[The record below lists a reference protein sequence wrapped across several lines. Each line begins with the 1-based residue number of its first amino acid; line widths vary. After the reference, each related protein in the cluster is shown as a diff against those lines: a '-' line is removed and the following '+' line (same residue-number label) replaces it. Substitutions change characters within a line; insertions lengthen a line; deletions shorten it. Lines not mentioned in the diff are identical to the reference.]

1 MWRRLSAILFLSF
14 STSFLCAQRVLYS
27 PFISAQPE
35 TRFEVIGKAG
45 DYYWIQK
52 SRRKIRT
59 KMSVDS
65 WINDKD
71 MNFEIY
77 DARMNLVRSIPSSLS
92 GTVVKAYF
100 IAGEQ
105 HLDQLLIL
113 PGDQRITAVLN
124 RYAADG
130 SAVERIDTI
139 GYFPGRMKCED
150 FLMIRSQDKSKILF
164 LGFEPVPESPPKLHA
179 FLFDQ
184 DWNIIK
190 KTVYSNSN
198 ISKPM
203 VQYDMVDYPV
213 EDYSS
218 APIKVGND
226 GQWLMTVSSNTS
238 RNYLLFHFRGLDE
251 SFTAK
256 EIKVPS
262 TSIEETGLY
271 LSNEKQEAYVGI
283 LSRVRVSAVKNV
295 RVANYSLTDC
305 QFFSDTSYSF
315 NTLAANKVRNENM
328 FEEYFMTVPGK
339 GFLFLKEYGKMF
351 SYEVDGDDMNTPGG
365 GSESGTKKDVNDAN
379 SSFLN
384 KNDYTRYSNLA
395 GTRKNF
401 DRGDLTFYYLPA
413 TSNDS
418 CWSGIINKQQVTELG
433 SSYLS
438 YVFLPRRDK
447 LFFLYNSFYK
457 NRDQYSSATVLD
469 QRGNVLNEGVEYWK
483 INNTLVFQRAR
494 QISENELAI
503 PYEKNSRNGFAII
516 RL

>member
-14 STSFLCAQRVLYS
+14 STGFLCAQRVLYS
-27 PFISAQPE
+27 PFISTQPE
-35 TRFEVIGKAG
+35 IRFEVIGKAG

-52 SRRKIRT
+52 SRKKIRT
-59 KMSVDS
+59 KKPVDA
-65 WINDKD
+65 WIGDKEISFD
-71 MNFEIY
+71 IY
-77 DARMNLVRSIPSSLS
+77 DARMNLIRSIPSSISANL
-92 GTVVKAYF
+92 VKVYF
-100 IAGEQ
+100 ITGEQ
-105 HLDQLLIL
+105 NLDQLLIV
-113 PGDQRITAVLN
+113 PGERGTIGLLN

-130 SAVERIDTI
+130 STIERIDTI
-139 GYFPGRMKCED
+139 GYFPKQMKCED
-150 FLMIRSQDKSKILF
+150 FLMVRSKDKSKILL
-164 LGFEPVPESPPKLHA
+164 LGFERVPESPPMPHA
-179 FLFDQ
+179 LLFDKN
-184 DWNIIK
+184 WNIIK
-190 KTVYSNSN
+190 KAVYSNAN

-203 VQYDMVDYPV
+203 VQYDILDYPV

-251 SFTAK
+251 SFTTK

-262 TSIEETGLY
+262 TAIEETGLY
-271 LSNEKQEAYVGI
+271 LNNEKQEGSVGI
-283 LSRVRVSAVKNV
+283 LSRIRVSAVKNV
-295 RVANYSLTDC
+295 RVANYSLSDC
-305 QFFSDTSYSF
+305 QFVSDTSYSF

-351 SYEVDGDDMNTPGG
+351 SYDVEGEDPNTSGGEVGGKKGDD
-365 GSESGTKKDVNDAN
+365 DRN
-379 SSFLN
+379 SSFIN
-384 KNDYTRYSNLA
+384 KNEYTRYSNLA
-395 GTRKNF
+395 GTRNNF

-413 TSNDS
+413 KSNDS

-438 YVFLPRRDK
+438 YVFLPRKDK

-469 QRGNVLNEGVEYWK
+469 QRGNALNEGVEYWK

-494 QISENELAI
+494 QISEDELAI

>member
-27 PFISAQPE
+27 PFISTQPE

-59 KMSVDS
+59 KMPADP
-65 WINDKD
+65 WINDKESSFD
-71 MNFEIY
+71 IY
-77 DARMNLVRSIPSSLS
+77 DARMNLVRSIPSTTSANL
-92 GTVVKAYF
+92 VKTYF
-100 IAGEQ
+100 ITGDRSF
-105 HLDQLLIL
+105 DQLLIL
-113 PGDQRITAVLN
+113 PGDQKIIAVLN
-124 RYAADG
+124 RYAGDG
-130 SAVERIDTI
+130 SAFERKDTI
-139 GYFPGRMKCED
+139 GYFPRQMKCED
-150 FLMIRSQDKSKILF
+150 FLMVRSQDKSKTL
-164 LGFEPVPESPPKLHA
+164 LLAFEPVPESPPKLHA
-179 FLFDQ
+179 LLFDKN
-184 DWNIIK
+184 WNIIK
-190 KTVYSNSN
+190 KTVYSNPN

-203 VQYDMVDYPV
+203 VQYDVVDYPV

-226 GQWLMTVSSNTS
+226 GQWLMTVPSNTS

-251 SFTAK
+251 SFTSK

-262 TSIEETGLY
+262 TAIEETGLY
-271 LSNEKQEAYVGI
+271 LSNERQEGSVGI
-283 LSRVRVSAVKNV
+283 LSRVHVSAVKNV

-305 QFFSDTSYSF
+305 QFISDTSYSF
-315 NTLAANKVRNENM
+315 NTLGANKVRNENM

-351 SYEVDGDDMNTPGG
+351 SYEADGDDINTGG
-365 GSESGTKKDVNDAN
+365 GELGAIRKGHNDVN
-379 SSFLN
+379 SSLIN
-384 KNDYTRYSNLA
+384 KNDYTRYNNLA
-395 GTRKNF
+395 GTRNNF

-413 TSNDS
+413 KSNDS

-438 YVFLPRRDK
+438 YVFLPRSDR

-469 QRGNVLNEGVEYWK
+469 QRGNPLNEGVEYWK

-516 RL
+516 HL

>member
-1 MWRRLSAILFLSF
+1 MWRRLPAILFLCL
-14 STSFLCAQRVLYS
+14 STNFLCAQRVLYS
-27 PFISAQPE
+27 PFISSQPE
-35 TRFEVIGKAG
+35 TRFEVMGKAG

-59 KMSVDS
+59 KVPIDP
-65 WINDKD
+65 WINDKEISFD
-71 MNFEIY
+71 IY
-77 DARMNLVRSIPSSLS
+77 DSRMNLIRSIPSSISTNLI
-92 GTVVKAYF
+92 KAYF
-100 IAGEQ
+100 ITNDRS
-105 HLDQLLIL
+105 LDQLLL
-113 PGDQRITAVLN
+113 VPGDQGIIALLN
-124 RYAADG
+124 RYDADG
-130 SAVERIDTI
+130 GKVERTDTI
-139 GYFPGRMKCED
+139 GYFPSQIKCEN
-150 FLMIRSQDKSKILF
+150 FLMVRSQDQSKIL
-164 LGFEPVPESPPKLHA
+164 LLAFEPVPESPPKLHA
-179 FLFDQ
+179 LLFDKN
-184 DWNIIK
+184 WKIIK
-190 KTVYSNSN
+190 KTIYSNPN

-203 VQYDMVDYPV
+203 VQYDILDYPV

-226 GQWLMTVSSNTS
+226 GQWLMTVSANTS

-251 SFTAK
+251 GFTSK

-262 TSIEETGLY
+262 TAIEETGLY
-271 LSNEKQEAYVGI
+271 LNNEKQEAAVGI

-305 QFFSDTSYSF
+305 QFVSDTSYSF
-315 NTLAANKVRNENM
+315 NTLAANKVKNENM
-328 FEEYFMTVPGK
+328 FEEYLVTVPGK

-351 SYEVDGDDMNTPGG
+351 TYEVDGDNFNTSNGEVNEIEKG
-365 GSESGTKKDVNDAN
+365 DDRSSG
-379 SSFLN
+379 FIN
-384 KNDYTRYSNLA
+384 KNDYTRYNNLA
-395 GTRKNF
+395 STRTNF

-413 TSNDS
+413 KSNDS

-438 YVFLPRRDK
+438 YVFLPMRDK

-469 QRGNVLNEGVEYWK
+469 QKGNALNEGVEYWK

-516 RL
+516 HL

>member
-1 MWRRLSAILFLSF
+1 MWRRLSAIFFLSF
-14 STSFLCAQRVLYS
+14 STGFLCAQRVLYS
-27 PFISAQPE
+27 PFISSQPE

-59 KMSVDS
+59 KVPVDP
-65 WINDKD
+65 WVNDKD
-71 MNFEIY
+71 ISFDIY
-77 DARMNLVRSIPSSLS
+77 DTRMNLVRSIPSSISASL
-92 GTVVKAYF
+92 VKAYL
-100 IAGEQ
+100 ITGDQ
-105 HLDQLLIL
+105 NLDELLIL
-113 PGDQRITAVLN
+113 PSDQGIIAVLN

-130 SAVERIDTI
+130 STLDRTDTI
-139 GYFPGRMKCED
+139 GYFPRKMKCED
-150 FLMIRSQDKSKILF
+150 FLMVRSQDQSKMLL

-179 FLFDQ
+179 LLVDKN
-184 DWNIIK
+184 WKIISQ
-190 KTVYSNSN
+190 VIYSNPN

-203 VQYDMVDYPV
+203 VQYDMIDYPV

-238 RNYLLFHFRGLDE
+238 RNYVLFHFKGLDE
-251 SFTAK
+251 TFTSK

-262 TSIEETGLY
+262 TAIEETGLY
-271 LSNEKQEAYVGI
+271 LNNEKQEGSVGI
-283 LSRVRVSAVKNV
+283 LSRLRVSAVKNV
-295 RVANYSLTDC
+295 RVANYSLNDC
-305 QFFSDTSYSF
+305 QFVSDTSYSF
-315 NTLAANKVRNENM
+315 NTLAANKVKNENM

-351 SYEVDGDDMNTPGG
+351 SYEVDGDDINGSGG
-365 GSESGTKKDVNDAN
+365 ELGGTRKGVDDVN
-379 SSFLN
+379 SSLIN
-384 KNDYTRYSNLA
+384 KNDYTRYNNLA
-395 GTRKNF
+395 GTRNNF

-413 TSNDS
+413 KSSDS

-457 NRDQYSSATVLD
+457 NRDQ
-469 QRGNVLNEGVEYWK
+469 
-483 INNTLVFQRAR
+483 
-494 QISENELAI
+494 
-503 PYEKNSRNGFAII
+503 
-516 RL
+516 